1 MFLAS
6 TIICANNY
14 ILLKCFMRLR
24 HLISSYRAEE
34 LVDFVA
40 RDLGVQRV
48 RHPTEKVWE
57 VMCE

>member
-1 MFLAS
+1 MCLA
-6 TIICANNY
+6 TAIICANY